1 MEATRSCTFVPV
13 DRVSGRMV
21 LLLHT
26 MISDSTLHCL
36 HPTGHCEYVTFV
48 PVNSHNSE
56 EVLSKKVHFVEH
68 FHPLTVALLDWLAAR
83 LKGAVDSC
91 LRFTTHSSA
100 GPFLAHHT
108 EKDFVLVG

>member
-1 MEATRSCTFVPV
+1 
-13 DRVSGRMV
+13 
-21 LLLHT
+21 
-26 MISDSTLHCL
+26 MISDSTLH
-36 HPTGHCEYVTFV
+36 PTGHCEAMTFV
-48 PVNSHNSE
+48 PVNFHNSE

-100 GPFLAHHT
+100 GPFLGPPYRKRLRLCFGRSKGMT
-108 EKDFVLVG
+108 LPTKYLF

>member
-1 MEATRSCTFVPV
+1 MAMEATRSCTFVPV

-56 EVLSKKVHFVEH
+56 EVLCKGVHFVEH
-68 FHPLTVALLDWLAAR
+68 FHPLTVALLDWLP
-83 LKGAVDSC
+83 D
-91 LRFTTHSSA
+91 
-100 GPFLAHHT
+100 
-108 EKDFVLVG
+108 